1 MVIILSGLLHL
12 KLRSIGMKVIAFNGS
27 PRLRG
32 NTHQALSTVLEEI
45 SAQGIETQ
53 IVNICENEIHGCK
66 ACGACF
72 KNKDRQCI
80 MKDDKINEY
89 VDMIDKSQGL
99 LIGSPVYFGS
109 LSSQTKAFIDR
120 VGYVN
125 RANGDLF
132 KHKVGAAVAINRR
145 AGALETFNQIN
156 NFFLIGQMIVPGASY
171 WNVGTALR
179 QGEFASDVE
188 GVNTMRSL
196 GQNIAWLLQKLD
208 PEGHEQE
215 D

>member
-1 MVIILSGLLHL
+1 
-12 KLRSIGMKVIAFNGS
+12 MKVIAFNGS
-27 PRLRG
+27 PRLKG
-32 NTHQALSTVLEEI
+32 NTYQALSTVLVEI
-45 SAQGIETQ
+45 SEQGIETQ

-80 MKDDKINEY
+80 IKDDQINEY
-89 VDMIDKSQGL
+89 VDMIDKCQGIV
-99 LIGSPVYFGS
+99 IGSPVYFGG

-156 NFFLIGQMIVPGASY
+156 NFFLIGQMVVPGSSY
-171 WNVGTALR
+171 WNVGTALG
-179 QGEFASDVE
+179 QGEFVNDIE
-188 GVNTMRSL
+188 GVNTMRNL
-196 GQNIAWLLQKLD
+196 GQNIAWLLERLD
-208 PEGHEQE
+208 KKGRETSV
-215 D
+215 